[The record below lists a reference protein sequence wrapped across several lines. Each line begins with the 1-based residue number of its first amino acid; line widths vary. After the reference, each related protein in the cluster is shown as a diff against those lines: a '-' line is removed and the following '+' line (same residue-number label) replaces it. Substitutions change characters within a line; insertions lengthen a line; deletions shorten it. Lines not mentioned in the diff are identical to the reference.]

1 MATARLT
8 TQGRI
13 TIPAQVRTSLGLAA
27 GDHVEFVTLRDG
39 SVEFLA
45 KTGSVHALKG
55 LFCERSKTIRVVS
68 PNPSPNLIKGN

>member
-39 SVEFLA
+39 SVEFLG
-45 KTGSVHALKG
+45 KTGSVHTLKG
-55 LFCERSKTIRVVS
+55 LICRRQRS
-68 PNPSPNLIKGN
+68 